1 MSTIEQIDQMVNIA
15 EKLGYKVRY
24 DYFGGT
30 GGGICEFSGNKFL
43 FIDLALTSAEQFE
56 ILKDALDNEPLLSR
70 VQNESTEQAQT
81 RRAA

>member
-1 MSTIEQIDQMVNIA
+1 MSTIEKIEQLVNIA

-30 GGGICEFSGNKFL
+30 GGGICEFSNSKFL
-43 FIDLALTSAEQFE
+43 FIDLALTSAEQ
-56 ILKDALDNEPLLSR
+56 LDLLEKTLADEPLLST
-70 VQNESTEQAQT
+70 VQNEPQNQS